1 MNRTRNIWKTAIY
14 IFATSLFIT
23 SCNEPGDVG
32 MELLPSSDLVTVG
45 NVVIKDEI
53 KAFTFID
60 DSVSTDEAAYSLL
73 GSMNDPVFGKT
84 AIDLALQLRLS
95 SFPDF
100 GTNPVVDSIKFYFYY
115 NSVYGDTATTQ
126 RLKFYE
132 LTSGIDPD
140 ARYYDQVELSQMAST
155 TPLAEFNFKPKVA
168 LDSLYKDTLY
178 QLVEVHL
185 DHSLAH
191 KLINADSLDMIN
203 NEAFL
208 EYFKGIYIQS
218 EQVDAGG
225 AIVSL
230 DLLPSSS
237 FEGSGMVLYYRN
249 DTVKKSKSYF
259 VSSFSARV
267 NSFKHDYSQTAFY
280 QNINQESVTDTLIY
294 VQSTG
299 GLQSKI
305 FIPGLESWKDSSN
318 IAVNKAELIFQVD
331 TTASEFRKYP
341 LPSQMLLTYI
351 SKSGLETLPR
361 DHSFYQPYY
370 GGYLYN
376 DFTYRFNIT
385 QHFQS
390 IIDGEN
396 DNNGFYLTPYFKNNQ
411 MRRAVLKGSNSAQGI
426 KFVITYSKLLQ

>member
-267 NSFKHDYSQTAFY
+267 NSFKHDYSQTVFY

>member
-1 MNRTRNIWKTAIY
+1 
-14 IFATSLFIT
+14 
-23 SCNEPGDVG
+23 